1 MSHDVQERFIDFLN
15 EKEFT
20 FVDYNAS
27 IINDILDDSR
37 KSILMMNWESYRSVA
52 MNLLYSGYK
61 AHYAKQKCKKHDW

>member
-1 MSHDVQERFIDFLN
+1 MGRQINFYMSHDVQERFIDFLN

-37 KSILMMNWESYRSVA
+37 KSILMRN
-52 MNLLYSGYK
+52 
-61 AHYAKQKCKKHDW
+61 